1 MTLAPA
7 TAITPLR
14 AAASAR
20 YIGATS
26 YELGRKHALR
36 GLLAALRGI
45 ISRYRDLRVAD
56 RRDLHAVRPRQAHP
70 ARDERDRYCYTVAV
84 HARPWFP
91 VDRLGQTHAWLS
103 RLDRLDGGDTRRPG
117 ARAAAGRRQGV
128 QMMTLP
134 ALALAGLESA
144 LNRYLQ
150 LDRAAQARL
159 APLAVIIIALE
170 LRGLDLTLYLMPH
183 AGGINV
189 LGDYTGM
196 PDTVISGA
204 PFSLLRLGHGR
215 GERGVLL
222 EGAVEVRGDV
232 EIGQRFEAVLRAIDI
247 DWEELLSRLVGDIA
261 AHQVG
266 VAVRG
271 VQQWGRAG
279 GGHLRRGVAAN
290 QREECAHL
298 PRRTEDD
305 LYADAVDRLCDDD
318 ERLAARR
325 G

>member
-1 MTLAPA
+1 
-7 TAITPLR
+7 
-14 AAASAR
+14 
-20 YIGATS
+20 
-26 YELGRKHALR
+26 
-36 GLLAALRGI
+36 
-45 ISRYRDLRVAD
+45 
-56 RRDLHAVRPRQAHP
+56 
-70 ARDERDRYCYTVAV
+70 
-84 HARPWFP
+84 
-91 VDRLGQTHAWLS
+91 
-103 RLDRLDGGDTRRPG
+103 
-117 ARAAAGRRQGV
+117 
-128 QMMTLP
+128 MMTLP

-150 LDRAAQARL
+150 LDRAALARL
-159 APLAVIIIALE
+159 APLAGKIIALE

-232 EIGQRFEAVLRAIDI
+232 EIGQRFEAMLRAIDI
-247 DWEELLSRLVGDIA
+247 DWEEQLSRLVGDIA
-261 AHQVG
+261 AHQIG

-279 GGHLRRGVAAN
+279 AGHLRRDVTDYL
-290 QREECAHL
+290 QEESAHL
-298 PRRTEDD
+298 PRRAEVD
-305 LYADAVDRLCDDD
+305 LYADAVDRLRDDA
-318 ERLAARR
+318 ERLTARVR
-325 G
+325 RLQSRLVPGVGS